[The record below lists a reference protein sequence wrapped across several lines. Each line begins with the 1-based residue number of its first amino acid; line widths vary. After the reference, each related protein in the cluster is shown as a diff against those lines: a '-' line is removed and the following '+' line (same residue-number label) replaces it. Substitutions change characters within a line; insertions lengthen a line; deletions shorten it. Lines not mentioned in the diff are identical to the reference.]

1 VTSTPLA
8 QPPVTDG
15 VVVARSRLS
24 ARAALDDLVTSLVP
38 NGTLLSPAALGRLTV
53 AIASR
58 RDLWAGLAA
67 EAGIDGTEGREGEAR
82 RHLEL
87 RKGLFFDI
95 WLLAWQPSQ
104 ETDWHDH
111 GGSAGSFAVSSGA
124 LFEEF
129 RGPGSRRLSR
139 RELTAGAHTTFGP
152 AHVHNLHHHGQGPA
166 LSIHAYSPPLVA
178 MTYYE
183 LGPLGLTARETVGVD
198 SPEGARTRGPRSA
211 RSTGGSLRG
220 AAVADGSVES
230 VRSRQDPVEFVMRRQ
245 DPVESVRSRQ
255 RPRSI
260 RDLLDEA
267 RGGIDRVT
275 PEVAWA
281 EIRAGAALV
290 DIRPP
295 EQRLLEG
302 EVPDAFLIGRN
313 VLEWR
318 LDPKSDA
325 SIPDLARYDRRIIVM
340 CSEGYASSLAAA
352 TLRRL
357 GLSLAADLDGGFQA
371 WKAAGLPTR
380 ESA

>member
-8 QPPVTDG
+8 QAPVKG
-15 VVVARSRLS
+15 GAVVTRSGLS
-24 ARAALDDLVTSLVP
+24 ERPALDDVVSGLVP

-53 AIASR
+53 AIAGR

-67 EAGIDGTEGREGEAR
+67 QAGIDGTEGREGEAR

-111 GGSAGSFAVSSGA
+111 GGSAGSFSVSSGA
-124 LFEEF
+124 LLEEF

-139 RELTAGAHTTFGP
+139 RELTAGAHSVFGP
-152 AHVHNLHHHGQGPA
+152 AHVHNVRHHGEGPA

-183 LGPLGLTARETVGVD
+183 LGPLGLAARETVGVD
-198 SPEGARTRGPRSA
+198 SPEGARTRRPGSA
-211 RSTGGSLRG
+211 RSTGGSPRG
-220 AAVADGSVES
+220 AAGADGSVES
-230 VRSRQDPVEFVMRRQ
+230 VRSRQN
-245 DPVESVRSRQ
+245 
-255 RPRSI
+255 PRSI

-275 PEVAWA
+275 PEAAWA

-325 SIPDLARYDRRIIVM
+325 SIPDLARYEQRIIVM